1 MQVVTPK
8 LDFLCVGAEK
18 SGTTWLD
25 AMLRQHPQ
33 VCLPH
38 KKELHYFNQYN
49 AEFPDLLN
57 RNARRPLS
65 WYFSFFPSCHPSQK
79 RGEICPSYLWD
90 EGAALRIHE
99 LSPNAHILIIL
110 RNPVERT
117 YSAYRYWSQYGTIVG
132 EFREAFQKYHSVLAQ
147 RSLYYEQVRRY
158 LDTFSSDQV
167 HVYLYDDLRKD
178 PVQFLKSIEQTLH
191 IAEFYPANLRDL
203 SNVTGDARNQTL
215 GRAFSRLRYF
225 LHKHR
230 LYFLLDLA
238 NISSITPR
246 LEQVRQSNRITQ
258 MQDAGRSKPEPALR
272 KELLDYFL
280 PDIEKLEALLSFD
293 LSAWKQVLD

>member
-1 MQVVTPK
+1 MQTTIFN

-25 AMLRQHPQ
+25 AMLQQHPQ
-33 VCLPH
+33 VCLPR
-38 KKELHYFNQYN
+38 KKELHYFNRYN
-49 AEFPDLLN
+49 AEFPDLPN
-57 RNARRPLS
+57 RNWTRPLS
-65 WYFSFFPSCHPSQK
+65 WYFSFFPPCGPSQK

-90 EGAALRIHE
+90 EAAPLRIRD

-117 YSAYRYWSQYGTIVG
+117 YSAYRYWSQYGTITG
-132 EFREAFQKYHSVLAQ
+132 EFREAFQKYHVFLVR

-158 LDTFSSDQV
+158 LDAFSPAQV
-167 HVYLYDDLRKD
+167 HVYLYDDLRNE
-178 PVQFLKSIEQTLH
+178 PAQFLKSIEQTLH

-203 SNVTGDARNQTL
+203 SNVTGDARHQAL
-215 GRAFSRLRYF
+215 GRMLSRLRYF
-225 LHKHR
+225 LLKYR

-238 NISSITPR
+238 NASNITPR
-246 LEQVRQSNRITQ
+246 LEQVRQGNRIPPTPG
-258 MQDAGRSKPEPALR
+258 AGKSKPEPALH

-280 PDIEKLEALLSFD
+280 PDIEKLEGLLSFD
-293 LSAWKQVLD
+293 LSAWKQVLN

>member
-1 MQVVTPK
+1 MQATTYK

-25 AMLRQHPQ
+25 AMLQQHPQ
-33 VCLPH
+33 VCLPRQ
-38 KKELHYFNQYN
+38 KELHYFNQYN
-49 AEFPDLLN
+49 AEFPDLPN
-57 RNARRPLS
+57 RNWTRPLS
-65 WYFSFFPSCHPSQK
+65 WYFSFFPPCDPSQK

-90 EGAALRIHE
+90 EAAPLRIHE

-117 YSAYRYWSQYGTIVG
+117 YSAYRYWSQYGTVIG
-132 EFREAFQKYHSVLAQ
+132 EFRDAFQKYHSFLVQ

-158 LDTFSSDQV
+158 LNTFSPEQV
-167 HVYLYDDLRKD
+167 HVYLYDDLRND
-178 PVQFLKSIEQTLH
+178 PVQFLKSIELTLQ

-203 SNVTGDARNQTL
+203 SNVTGDARNQAL
-215 GRAFSRLRYF
+215 GWALSRLRYF
-225 LHKHR
+225 LLKYR

-238 NISSITPR
+238 NASHITPH
-246 LEQVRQSNRITQ
+246 LEQVRQSNRIIQTQ
-258 MQDAGRSKPEPALR
+258 CTGRSKPEPALR

-280 PDIEKLEALLSFD
+280 PDIEKLEGLLSFD
-293 LSAWKQVLD
+293 LSAWKQALN